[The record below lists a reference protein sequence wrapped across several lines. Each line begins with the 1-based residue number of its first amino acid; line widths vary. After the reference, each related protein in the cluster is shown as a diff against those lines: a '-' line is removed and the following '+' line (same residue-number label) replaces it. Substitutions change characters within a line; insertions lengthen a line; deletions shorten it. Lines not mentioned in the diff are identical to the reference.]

1 MREKAGDIMTAK
13 EFFRQ
18 VRRAESELKLI
29 NAKLEHYEE
38 LGFPSGGIVSGTGNA
53 RKGTSRV
60 ELAACGAVD
69 ALRDLLDARRDFM
82 GIITRAE
89 GIIKMIPQEKYRKI
103 LSYRYLLGKSFR
115 WISDELEYNDPNSI
129 YRSHGWALAAAQ
141 RIINAQEKKET
152 AQS

>member
-1 MREKAGDIMTAK
+1 MTAK

-18 VRRAESELKLI
+18 VRRAESELKLV

-38 LGFPSGGIVSGTGNA
+38 LGFSSGGIVSGTGNA
-53 RKGTSRV
+53 HRSSSRV

-82 GIITRAE
+82 AIISRAE
-89 GIIKMIPQEKYRKI
+89 AIIKKVPQEKYRKI
-103 LSYRYLLGKSFR
+103 LSYRYILGKSFR

-129 YRSHGWALAAAQ
+129 YRSHGWALVAAQ
-141 RIINAQEKKET
+141 KIMNEQEKEKAAQE
-152 AQS
+152 

>member
-1 MREKAGDIMTAK
+1 MTAK

-53 RKGTSRV
+53 HKGTSRV

-152 AQS
+152 DQQ

>member
-1 MREKAGDIMTAK
+1 MTAK

-53 RKGTSRV
+53 HKGTSRV